1 MKLPQNALRDIK
13 DMEHPLMREKLKYR
27 SFFREN
33 QSHEKLK
40 VRLIFSSCIDVEK
53 NQQGRKPFQSECFMV
68 VNILSS
74 FEKTILGLAG
84 NHFNQR
90 CI

>member
-1 MKLPQNALRDIK
+1 MKLPQNALLDIK

-53 NQQGRKPFQSECFMV
+53 NQQGRNPFNRNV
-68 VNILSS
+68 LWW
-74 FEKTILGLAG
+74 
-84 NHFNQR
+84 
-90 CI
+90 

>member
-1 MKLPQNALRDIK
+1 MKLPQNDLLDIK

-40 VRLIFSSCIDVEK
+40 VRLIFPSCIDVEK
-53 NQQGRKPFQSECFMV
+53 NQQGRKPFQSECFIAA
-68 VNILSS
+68 NILSS
-74 FEKTILGLAG
+74 F
-84 NHFNQR
+84 
-90 CI
+90 